1 MEPILQ
7 TLTDLNI
14 PYELQEHKAIFS
26 EEDSKD
32 VVITLEGTDVKN
44 LFVKDKNNNYD
55 LVSLDLHKRA
65 DLKTIA
71 AAFGYGRLSFC
82 NPDELMKYLN
92 KPKKEYPLKNKPKRL
107 F

>member
-1 MEPILQ
+1 MSKKAEQRQMEQPFQILN
-7 TLTDLNI
+7 DLNI

-44 LFVKDKNNNYD
+44 LFVKDKNNNYG

-65 DLKTIA
+65 DLKKIA
-71 AAFGYGRLSFC
+71 AAFGYGDLVFAI
-82 NPDELMKYLN
+82 LMN
-92 KPKKEYPLKNKPKRL
+92 
-107 F
+107 